1 MQAPGGHIF
10 PRDAVF
16 AAKLLP
22 LPWGGVHPPARG
34 KGGTGAM
41 LSHGGE
47 ERRGYEGGDICLA
60 GCVRSRQQRVLWDK
74 RRMPAPRAGWQ
85 GAGQAGRER
94 AELPSHHQPHKVGW
108 DSTWGAQPWT
118 HRGELG
124 NFLFPPTDGFPIFFR
139 GWVGGGE
146 L

>member
-1 MQAPGGHIF
+1 MQPPGEHII

-16 AAKLLP
+16 AAKLLLLSWGGFVP
-22 LPWGGVHPPARG
+22 LPVARRWQ
-34 KGGTGAM
+34 GGTGAV

-60 GCVRSRQQRVLWDK
+60 GCARGRQQWAPQDE
-74 RRMPAPRAGWQ
+74 RRMPAPGAGWQ

-94 AELPSHHQPHKVGW
+94 AEPPSRHQPHKVGW
-108 DSTWGAQPWT
+108 DGTWGAQPWT

-124 NFLFPPTDGFPIFFR
+124 RFLFPLTDGFPIF
-139 GWVGGGE
+139 
-146 L
+146 